1 MNTTFEQDIENLI
14 EIEKFEEAIRL
25 LKKWVN
31 LQFNNKKYGQDL
43 AKIILQFVEYNKF
56 SQFENGVFSS
66 FNSIL
71 RFH

>member
-31 LQFNNKKYGQDL
+31 LQFNN
-43 AKIILQFVEYNKF
+43 
-56 SQFENGVFSS
+56 
-66 FNSIL
+66 
-71 RFH
+71 